1 MSNGVDAWSYS
12 RFNDYERCPLYFAE
26 KHVRKSFKDAG
37 SAAMDRGNDI
47 HKGVAAWLTGAAE
60 GLPRDAFQNPRAEEI
75 LMELRNMPKDQV
87 MVEQQW
93 GFTHHWK
100 PTGWFNSRGQ
110 PLTWLRV
117 ILDVGILY
125 PDMTAE
131 ALDWKTGK
139 RYGSNQDQMELFAV
153 GVMCKIVPVKHVT
166 TRLIYLDEKGKNI
179 EDIEE
184 FPATHKQRLIDKWTK
199 KVEPMFTDKVFAPRP
214 NDKCKWCP
222 LARSKG
228 GKCAFG

>member
-1 MSNGVDAWSYS
+1 MSNGVTAWSYS
-12 RFNDYERCPLYFAE
+12 RYGDYERCPLYFHE
-26 KHVRKSFKDAG
+26 KHVLKSFKDAG
-37 SAAMDRGNDI
+37 SAAMDRGNEI
-47 HKGVAAWLTGAAE
+47 HKGVAAWLSNKAE
-60 GLPRDAFQNPRAEEI
+60 GLPRDAFQNTRAEQI
-75 LMELRNMPKDQV
+75 LMELRAMPDLL
-87 MVEQQW
+87 VEQQW
-93 GFTHHWK
+93 GFTSHWK
-100 PTGWFNSRGQ
+100 PTGWFGND
-110 PLTWLRV
+110 TWLRV
-117 ILDVGILY
+117 ILDVGLVY

-153 GVMCKIVPVKHVT
+153 GVMCRIANVKNVT
-166 TRLIYLDEKGKNI
+166 TRLIYLDEKGKDI

-184 FPATHKQRLIDKWTK
+184 FPGTHKQRLIDKWMK
-199 KVEPMFTDKVFAPRP
+199 KIEPMFTDKVWAPRP

>member
-1 MSNGVDAWSYS
+1 MSNGVTAWSYS
-12 RFNDYERCPLYFAE
+12 RWGDYERCPLYFKE
-26 KHVRKSFKDAG
+26 KHVAKSFKDAG

-47 HKGVAAWLTGAAE
+47 HKGTAAWLSGKTE
-60 GLPRDAFQNPRAEEI
+60 GLPREAFQNPRAEKI
-75 LMELRNMPKDQV
+75 LMELRAMPGL

-93 GFTHHWK
+93 GFDAHWK
-100 PTGWFNSRGQ
+100 PTGWFDSRGQ
-110 PLTWLRV
+110 APTWLRV
-117 ILDVGILY
+117 ILDVGVLY
-125 PDMTAE
+125 DDMTAE
-131 ALDWKTGK
+131 AIDWKTGK

-166 TRLIYLDEKGKNI
+166 TRLVYLDEKGKDI

>member
-1 MSNGVDAWSYS
+1 MKPLTAWSYS
-12 RFNDYERCPLYFAE
+12 RYALYEMCPL
-26 KHVRKSFKDAG
+26 KFKYEVLEGNKTEA
-37 SAAMDRGNDI
+37 SPAMQRGNDI
-47 HKGVAAWLTGAAE
+47 HKGIAAWLDNRAE
-60 GLPRDAFQNPRAEEI
+60 GLPRDAFQNPRAEQL
-75 LMELRNMPKDQV
+75 LMEMRQIPDKF
-87 MVEQQW
+87 VEQQW
-93 GFTHHWK
+93 GFTANWK
-100 PTGWFNSRGQ
+100 ETGWFGKD
-110 PLTWLRV
+110 TWLRV
-117 ILDVGILY
+117 VLDVGLLY

-131 ALDWKTGK
+131 AIDFKTGK
-139 RYGSNQDQMELFAV
+139 RYGTNYDQMELFALAI
-153 GVMCKIVPVKHVT
+153 MCKIVPVKHVT
-166 TRLIYLDEKGKNI
+166 TRLIYLDEKGKDI